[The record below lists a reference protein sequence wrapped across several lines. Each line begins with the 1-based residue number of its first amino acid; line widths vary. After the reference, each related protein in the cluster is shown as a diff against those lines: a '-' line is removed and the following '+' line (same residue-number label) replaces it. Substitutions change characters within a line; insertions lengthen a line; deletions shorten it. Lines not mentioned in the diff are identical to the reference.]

1 MSRTTASH
9 QFHIRRTAIR
19 RNQNPEDNSPLLAAS
34 PRNDWIDRRLISAKT
49 RINRWL
55 AIFGNS
61 SVVRD

>member
-1 MSRTTASH
+1 MSRTTASN

-34 PRNDWIDRRLISAKT
+34 TRNDRIDWRLISAKT